1 VGSDLA
7 GVSCFLWS
15 YLTVCLVV
23 CYVLFGKSGGGVVFG
38 GLYIILHYLYKG

>member
-15 YLTVCLVV
+15 YLTVCFVVWSVCLVRV
-23 CYVLFGKSGGGVVFG
+23 EEVVFG
-38 GLYIILHYLYKG
+38 GLYLVLHYLYKG

>member
-1 VGSDLA
+1 MGSDLA

-23 CYVLFGKSGGGVVFG
+23 WSVCLVRVEGMVFG
-38 GLYIILHYLYKG
+38 GLYPVLHYLYKG